1 MSLPISVQPNS
12 TEKNKTGAW
21 RTFKPKV
28 DFNKCTGCGI
38 CARFCPEGIIA
49 IDPVNGHAKPKA
61 VINSDYCKG
70 CGICAAECPFKAIEM
85 DLDKK

>member
-28 DFNKCTGCGI
+28 DFNKCTGCAI
-38 CARFCPEGIIA
+38 CTRVCPEGIIS
-49 IDPVNGHAKPKA
+49 IDPITGHAKPKA
-61 VINSDYCKG
+61 IINYDYCKG
-70 CGICAAECPFKAIEM
+70 CGICAAECPFKAIGME
-85 DLDKK
+85 LDKK